1 MRDRSPLHLSQQY
14 VFLPVKHLTIP
25 RETGLRLTPQNL
37 QSMDPPRPAWPCQ
50 LPTLHGT
57 RPRAQREL
65 VEPKAKST
73 LNLSMP
79 VIKMDGWRVLSIWSP
94 SVLLPFAH
102 PAYIV
107 LVLKPRVGTYHP
119 MPLFAFFIYLWR
131 QRLQTSNRTRSMS
144 IRV

>member
-79 VIKMDGWRVLSIWSP
+79 VIKKDGWRVLSIWSP
-94 SVLLPFAH
+94 NVPSNAPFCFLHLPVAAASANLQPNPFNVDQGIVPGLL
-102 PAYIV
+102 
-107 LVLKPRVGTYHP
+107 LKLATC
-119 MPLFAFFIYLWR
+119 W
-131 QRLQTSNRTRSMS
+131 
-144 IRV
+144 